1 MDEARLYADSFQTVF
16 AKQEEFLDFLKRAG
30 RDSFWDRKRSKDLR
44 LVAFDKDSQV
54 AECLRQQYAE
64 DGLDTGILDDTLDH
78 TGLLLKI
85 RKQYYPVRDCA
96 VKTILD
102 RAGIS
107 GPALKKLDKT
117 VYARILNDCLKVAR
131 GDALLRFS
139 QGKVSAVLG
148 GDNGDY
154 AVLDME
160 QIFMCAVDYLHKTFK
175 GCAYIGGFYEH
186 TMASAVWELDGEDG
200 LLKAYKDELTANGL
214 SPAGLDLKPVI
225 RIATSNTGDSGA
237 NIYPMLFSGTDKKTL
252 PLGSPLQLK
261 HKAGATIQQFEEQ
274 LNMVY
279 GKYQYAIGNLAKLL
293 SVEIMN
299 PANCMV
305 GVMKRVNI
313 PKKYG
318 MEAVE
323 LFKAQYGEDPCTAHD
338 LYYGISE
345 VVFMLEVNG
354 EEGSRVSAM
363 EEKVGRALGVN
374 WSDYDFAGEVKW

>member
-1 MDEARLYADSFQTVF
+1 MDEARLYADSFRTVF

-54 AECLRQQYAE
+54 AEDLRQQYAE
-64 DGLDTGILDDTLDH
+64 DGLDTGILDDTL
-78 TGLLLKI
+78 
-85 RKQYYPVRDCA
+85 
-96 VKTILD
+96 
-102 RAGIS
+102 S
-107 GPALKKLDKT
+107 LKKLDKT

-148 GDNGDY
+148 GDSGDY

-186 TMASAVWELDGEDG
+186 SMASAIWELDGEEG
-200 LLKAYKDELTANGL
+200 LLKAYKDELTANGV
-214 SPAGLDLKPVI
+214 SPSGLGLKPVI

-299 PANCMV
+299 PVNCMV

-323 LFKAQYGEDPCTAHD
+323 LFKAQYGEEPCTAHD

-374 WSDYDFAGEVKW
+374 WGDYDFAGEVKW